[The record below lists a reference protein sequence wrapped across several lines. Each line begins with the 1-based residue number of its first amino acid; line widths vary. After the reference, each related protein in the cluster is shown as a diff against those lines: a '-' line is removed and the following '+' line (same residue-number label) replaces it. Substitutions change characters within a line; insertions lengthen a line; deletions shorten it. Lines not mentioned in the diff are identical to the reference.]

1 MPSTWTPRRA
11 SQQAAG
17 RRPVMTKPQAVAR
30 CQAWRLLT
38 GHRPQRAL
46 VPVCRKTRRKAA
58 RASGTASGKAGRKT
72 VKSNSRTCPRQGLNS
87 PQARTVPSG
96 AVACRSR
103 RPGALTRRSQSS
115 SRGSA
120 QAYMAQPVSPSRHM
134 RAKRAFR
141 PASSRTASRRKASCT
156 PAWPQCRVFVCS
168 IRAPAVCGVTEG
180 DECGPPPA
188 AATPSRNESGAAV
201 SRGSPLSRRVSRYGR
216 CRGRSRRQLPPAMP
230 LPRGGDRAPFIVP
243 APARHS

>member
-1 MPSTWTPRRA
+1 MDAAPGQPAGGGQAPRDDET
-11 SQQAAG
+11 AG
-17 RRPVMTKPQAVAR
+17 RGQMPGMAVADR
-30 CQAWRLLT
+30 AQAPEGAGPRLPEDPAE
-38 GHRPQRAL
+38 GGAGQRHGQ
-46 VPVCRKTRRKAA
+46 RKG
-58 RASGTASGKAGRKT
+58 RAEDRE
-72 VKSNSRTCPRQGLNS
+72 VEFPDLS
-87 PQARTVPSG
+87 P
-96 AVACRSR
+96 
-103 RPGALTRRSQSS
+103 PGAEQPAGQDRAVRGRGLQEQTAGGTDRRSQSS

>member
-1 MPSTWTPRRA
+1 MDAAPGQPAGGGQAPRDDET
-11 SQQAAG
+11 AG
-17 RRPVMTKPQAVAR
+17 RGQMPGMAVADWA
-30 CQAWRLLT
+30 QAPEGAGPRL
-38 GHRPQRAL
+38 PED
-46 VPVCRKTRRKAA
+46 PA

-180 DECGPPPA
+180 DERGPPPA
-188 AATPSRNESGAAV
+188 AATPSRNESGAAA

>member
-1 MPSTWTPRRA
+1 MDAAPGQPAGGGQAPRDDET
-11 SQQAAG
+11 AG
-17 RRPVMTKPQAVAR
+17 RGQMPGMAVADR
-30 CQAWRLLT
+30 AQAPEGAGPRLPEDPAE
-38 GHRPQRAL
+38 GGAGQRHGQ
-46 VPVCRKTRRKAA
+46 RKG
-58 RASGTASGKAGRKT
+58 RAEDREVEFPDLS
-72 VKSNSRTCPRQGLNS
+72 PPGLNS

-180 DECGPPPA
+180 DERGPPPA

-243 APARHS
+243 SPARHS